1 MEDVTESQAIAAP
14 EISGLVNSERKFV
27 NEELSNKY
35 ASQLEAMKPVRKPGS
50 YMEGH
55 DSLRKYGENSSRDQL
70 LVSLSI
76 IT

>member
-55 DSLRKYGENSSRDQL
+55 DSLRNSSRDQL